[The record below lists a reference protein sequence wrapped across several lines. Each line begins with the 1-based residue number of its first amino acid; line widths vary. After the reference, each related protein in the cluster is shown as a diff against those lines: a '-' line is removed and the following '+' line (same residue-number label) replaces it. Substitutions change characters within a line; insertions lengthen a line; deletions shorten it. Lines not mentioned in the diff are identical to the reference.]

1 MRRRI
6 FSDNNPIVSYD
17 DQNKKIKAYAKTK
30 FVMMKGIPACVPP
43 KTIIQG
49 TTSYICYSNNPNA
62 TYLKNNSFTMYP
74 YGIVFKETYKQDEYL
89 YGFENC
95 DCL

>member
-6 FSDNNPIVSYD
+6 FSDNNIVSYD
-17 DQNKKIKAYAKTK
+17 DHNKKIKSYAKTK

-49 TTSYICYSNNPNA
+49 TTSYTCYSNPNA
-62 TYLKNNSFTMYP
+62 TYLKNNALSMYP
-74 YGIVFKETYKQDEYL
+74 YGLVFKETYKQDEYL

>member
-6 FSDNNPIVSYD
+6 FSDNPIVSYD

-49 TTSYICYSNNPNA
+49 TTSYICYSNPNSS
-62 TYLKNNSFTMYP
+62 YLKNNSPILYP

-95 DCL
+95 DCS

>member
-6 FSDNNPIVSYD
+6 FSDNKIVSYD
-17 DQNKKIKAYAKTK
+17 DHNKKIKAYAKSK
-30 FVMMKGIPACVPP
+30 FTMMKGIPACVPP

-49 TTSYICYSNNPNA
+49 TTSYICYNNA
-62 TYLKNNSFTMYP
+62 DTRYLKNSSLTMYP
-74 YGIVFKETYKQDEYL
+74 YGIVFKNTYKQDEYL